1 MAQCKQTHVAV
12 LALDKIGRGRG
23 GRLVRIRTI
32 HGDPEDVLVAFW
44 LDIQKSKALKIGLQT
59 TKESSPLFVSNFL
72 APRSLEPGFHRISDA
87 SSSYK
92 DTLYLVSAMDG
103 RIWVLTPKIS
113 AAE

>member
-1 MAQCKQTHVAV
+1 M

-23 GRLVRIRTI
+23 GCLVQSRMI

-59 TKESSPLFVSNFL
+59 TKESSPQFVSNFL

-92 DTLYLVSAMDG
+92 DTLYLISAMEG